1 MAILEEITVDWDVS
15 PRIVNVNSGT
25 GELTIQDLYDK
36 LRYLASQPDA
46 MDDAEIVDA
55 GGKEGGV
62 VAITMTL
69 KNAQIKFQDTG
80 TPRLCKVL
88 GGNLFALDVDGYDI
102 NPIAY
107 NTNVTA
113 TFAQSTAAA
122 LVQDAD
128 IDTIMTRI
136 GVPTSTLASGLDD
149 IQSTVNV
156 LHPELK
162 TEHGSG
168 LWEKRRGIFK

>member
-1 MAILEEITVDWDVS
+1 
-15 PRIVNVNSGT
+15 
-25 GELTIQDLYDK
+25 
-36 LRYLASQPDA
+36 
-46 MDDAEIVDA
+46 MDDMEIVDA

-69 KNAQIKFQDTG
+69 KNAQIQFQDTG

-122 LVQDAD
+122 LLWDDD
-128 IDTIMTRI
+128 IDTILARI
-136 GVPTSTLASGLDD
+136 GIPTSTIASDLEDV
-149 IQSTVNV
+149 QVTVGG

-162 TEHGSG
+162 TEHGTGS
-168 LWEKRRGIFK
+168 WEGAIEFVEE